1 MACCIRSLGRWG
13 TVIRD
18 FAARGQLLDL
28 AAALVI
34 GHTFEDVI
42 ESFVDNLLVP
52 ILGFLL
58 DGTDIS
64 NLTAKL
70 QLDRRAHKPPIDLP
84 YGKFLQELIYFVFI
98 AISLSITIAII
109 NKIFKAR
116 QNNQIATEQLPTKQE
131 LILMEHTKLLKQIA
145 KSLRQ

>member
-1 MACCIRSLGRWG
+1 MACCTRSLRRWG

-34 GHTFEDVI
+34 GHTFEKVI
-42 ESFVDNLLVP
+42 QSFVDNLLVP
-52 ILGFLL
+52 ILGFLF

-64 NLTAKL
+64 LLNAKL
-70 QLDRRAHKPPIDLP
+70 KLDRRAHKPPIDLP
-84 YGKFLQELIYFVFI
+84 YGKFLQELIYFVVI

-116 QNNQIATEQLPTKQE
+116 QKSRITTEQLPTRQE
-131 LILMEHTKLLKQIA
+131 LILMEHTNLLKQIVQQ
-145 KSLRQ
+145 LRQ